1 MSIMVW
7 HVLRRLPRPALLGLL
22 IFIFTSV
29 ARA

>member
-7 HVLRRLPRPALLGLL
+7 HVIRRLPRPALLGIL
-22 IFIFTSV
+22 IFALTTI

>member
-7 HVLRRLPRPALLGLL
+7 HVLRRLPRPALLGLV
-22 IFIFTSV
+22 IFILTAI

>member
-7 HVLRRLPRPALLGLL
+7 HVIRRLPRPALLAIL
-22 IFIFTSV
+22 IFTLTAL

>member
-7 HVLRRLPRPALLGLL
+7 HVLRKLPRPALLCLL
-22 IFIFTSV
+22 LFLLSAI

>member
-7 HVLRRLPRPALLGLL
+7 HVLRRLPRPALLGLFVIL
-22 IFIFTSV
+22 LTTI